1 MNTLFQFL
9 LIAPPILI
17 ALTFHE
23 FAHAYVANRLG
34 DPTAK
39 EMGRLTL
46 NPMKHLDLL
55 GTAMLFI
62 VHIGWAKPVPV
73 NPYNFKNPKQD
84 LLWVSLAGPA
94 SNLLLAFIFG
104 LICRYMGIESLR
116 TLDYGLIGIIQ
127 FMIAFGMIINIVLA
141 FFNFIPI
148 PPLDGSNILIGLIP
162 QQYEKAITPYLR
174 YGPTVLIALIAIGYL
189 TKFSILWA
197 IINPFVKFFSY
208 LFAGADLSF

>member
-1 MNTLFQFL
+1 MNILFEFL
-9 LIAPPILI
+9 IIAPPILI

-39 EMGRLTL
+39 EMGRLSL
-46 NPMKHLDLL
+46 NPLVHLDLL

-84 LLWVSLAGPA
+84 MLWVSLAGPV
-94 SNLLLAFIFG
+94 SNLLLALIFG
-104 LICRYMGIESLR
+104 LACRMMGIESLR

-148 PPLDGSNILIGLIP
+148 PPLDGSKILIGLVP
-162 QQYEKAITPYLR
+162 QQYEKTIAPYLR

-189 TKFSILWA
+189 TKVSILWA